1 LSSKHLLKFFFFL
14 IVFLS
19 HQGGDLLELLK
30 TNHPLGWKFRVKIA
44 LDIANALKYLHRLN
58 LIHRDIKS
66 SNMLL
71 DHNWTCKLSDFGMAR
86 ELIPDGDRASSSKR
100 YFLLK
105 FHD

>member
-1 LSSKHLLKFFFFL
+1 LF
-14 IVFLS
+14 
-19 HQGGDLLELLK
+19 ELLK

-44 LDIANALKYLHRLN
+44 LDVSNALKYLHRLN

-86 ELIPDGDRASSSKR
+86 ELIADSDRASSSKR
-100 YFLLK
+100 YLFWTFLP
-105 FHD
+105 